1 MIWKT
6 AYLIVFLGGLT
17 LAVNAM
23 LHGAERWRRRRSVKP
38 SAAFNPPTVAALAA
52 GFGAGGYLLFT
63 RTRLGPL
70 AVLLVA
76 IAIGGIAFSGMTIL
90 MAKWALRNGPSAA
103 TDEEAING
111 QVASVSRDIGGT
123 EPGEITYFAWDSKHV
138 LPARSIDGS
147 EIPTGTEVVIDAVE
161 EGVARV
167 ELWSVV
173 EQRL

>member
-6 AYLIVFLGGLT
+6 VYLVVFLGGLA

-23 LHGAERWRRRRSVKP
+23 LHGAERWRRRKSLKP

-63 RTRLGPL
+63 RTSLGQIT
-70 AVLLVA
+70 VLLIA
-76 IAIGGIAFSGMTIL
+76 IAIGGAAFAGMTVL
-90 MAKWALRNGPSAA
+90 MAKWALRNGPSLAP
-103 TDEEAING
+103 DEEAVNG
-111 QVASVSRDIGGT
+111 QVASVSRDIGGA
-123 EPGEITYFAWDSKHV
+123 EPGEITYFAWNSKHV

-147 EIPTGTEVVIDAVE
+147 EMPAGTEVVIDVVE

-167 ELWSVV
+167 ELWSIV